1 MSVSSYFSKD
11 YAEARERFVDASTKA
26 AATMSSYQCPSRGP
40 DGEALTTDIA
50 WRGAADAEKVLV
62 TISATHGAEGF
73 CGSGV
78 QIGWL
83 ESGLYKEMPEDTA
96 LLQIHAINPHG
107 FAWLRRVTE
116 DNIDLNRN
124 FVDHDGPYPE
134 NTAYDELAEAICP
147 QTWDDATISDTH
159 RVLKSYAES
168 HGEKAL
174 QAAISGGQ
182 YRHADGLF
190 FGGNKIAWSQKIL
203 LQVFADKLSKAKKIA
218 VIDYHTG
225 LGPRGH
231 GERICCHRPNGSD
244 LKRAMDWYDEDVTSP
259 YLGTSSSVEL
269 HGVNVFG
276 MERSL
281 SDAELTVI
289 ALEYG
294 TQSSPE
300 VNLALRAD
308 NWLHLYGD
316 TNSSK
321 GREIKRQVRDAFYQD
336 ADDWKAAIW
345 NRAVDTQRMALRGLT
360 EN

>member
-1 MSVSSYFSKD
+1 MSVSGYFSRD
-11 YAEARERFVDASTKA
+11 YEEARNRFVEASAQAGA
-26 AATMSSYQCPSRGP
+26 AMTSYTCPSTGP
-40 DGEALTTDIA
+40 GGETLTTDVA
-50 WRGAADAEKVLV
+50 WHGDAEAERVMV

-78 QIGWL
+78 QNGWL
-83 ESGLYKEMPEDTA
+83 DSGLYKELPKGLA
-96 LLQIHAINPHG
+96 VLQIHAINPHG

-124 FVDHDGPYPE
+124 FVDHQSSYPE
-134 NTAYDELAEAICP
+134 NAAYDELADAICP
-147 QTWDDATISDTH
+147 ATWDDATIAETYK
-159 RVLKSYAES
+159 VLRSYADT
-168 HGEKAL
+168 HGEKSL

-182 YRHADGLF
+182 YSHADGLF
-190 FGGNKIAWSQKIL
+190 FGGNKVTWSHKTLMEI
-203 LQVFADKLSKAKKIA
+203 FSEKLSKAKKVA

-231 GERICCHRPNGSD
+231 GERICCHAPESQE
-244 LKRAMDWYDEDVTSP
+244 LKRATDWYNGDITSP

-276 MERSL
+276 MERNL
-281 SDAELTVI
+281 THAEITVI

-300 VNLALRAD
+300 VNQALRAD
-308 NWLHLYGD
+308 NWLHLHGD
-316 TNSSK
+316 LDSAK

-336 ADDWKAAIW
+336 ADDWKSDIW
-345 NRAVDTQRMALRGLT
+345 NRAIATQDMALKGLS
-360 EN
+360 ES

>member
-1 MSVSSYFSKD
+1 MSVSSYFSQD
-11 YAEARERFVDASTKA
+11 YAEARERFIGASTTASA
-26 AATMSSYQCPSRGP
+26 AMSSYHCPSSGP
-40 DGEALTTDIA
+40 DGEVLTTDVA
-50 WRGAADAEKVLV
+50 WIGDPNAERVLV

-83 ESGLYKEMPEDTA
+83 DSGLYKEMPEGVA

-124 FVDHDGPYPE
+124 FVDHQAPYPE
-134 NTAYDELAEAICP
+134 NPAYDELAEIICP
-147 QTWDDATISDTH
+147 ATWDDATISDTH
-159 RVLKSYAES
+159 RVLKGYAEN

-182 YRHADGLF
+182 YSHADGLF
-190 FGGNKIAWSQKIL
+190 FGGNKIAWSHKIL
-203 LQVFADKLSKAKKIA
+203 MEVFDDKLSKAKQVA

-231 GERICCHRPNGSD
+231 GERICCHKPGSND
-244 LKRAMDWYDEDVTSP
+244 LKRATEWYDEDVTSP

-269 HGVNVFG
+269 NGVNVFG

-281 SDAELTVI
+281 AEAELTVI

-294 TQSSPE
+294 TQSSQE

-308 NWLHLYGD
+308 NWLHLFGD
-316 TNSSK
+316 TESAK
-321 GREIKRQVRDAFYQD
+321 GREIKRQIRDAFYQD

-345 NRAVDTQRMALRGLT
+345 NRAVETQKMALRGLT
-360 EN
+360 ES

>member
-1 MSVSSYFSKD
+1 MSVSEYFSKD
-11 YAEARERFVDASTKA
+11 YGQARKRFIDASKQAGA
-26 AATMSSYQCPSRGP
+26 AMSSYQCPSAGP
-40 DGEALTTDIA
+40 DGEVLTTDVA
-50 WRGAADAEKVLV
+50 WHGEPDAERVLV

-83 ESGLYKEMPEDTA
+83 DSGLYQERPDGIA

-124 FVDHDGPYPE
+124 FVDHSGPYPE
-134 NTAYDELAEAICP
+134 NSAYDELAEVICP
-147 QTWDDATISDTH
+147 TSWDDATIADTH
-159 RVLKSYAES
+159 KTLRAYADS

-174 QAAISGGQ
+174 QSAISGGQ
-182 YRHADGLF
+182 YSHADGLF
-190 FGGNKIAWSQKIL
+190 FGGNSVAWSQNIL
-203 LQVFADKLSKAKKIA
+203 MEVLSGKLSGAKQVA

-231 GERICCHRPNGSD
+231 GERICCHSPESND

-259 YLGTSSSVEL
+259 LLGTSSSVEL

-276 MERSL
+276 MEKCL
-281 SDAELTVI
+281 PGADLTVV

-308 NWLHLYGD
+308 NWLHLHGD
-316 TNSSK
+316 PMSKK
-321 GREIKRQVRDAFYQD
+321 GREIKQQIRDAFYQD
-336 ADDWKAAIW
+336 ADDWKSAIW
-345 NRAVDTQRMALRGLT
+345 ARAVETQKMAFRGLS
-360 EN
+360 EG

>member
-1 MSVSSYFSKD
+1 MNVSSYFSKD
-11 YAEARERFVDASTKA
+11 YAQARERFLEANSKA
-26 AATMSSYQCPSRGP
+26 AAAMSSYQCPATGP
-40 DGEALTTDIA
+40 DGEVLTTDVA
-50 WRGAADAEKVLV
+50 WHGEPDAERVLV

-78 QIGWL
+78 QVGWL
-83 ESGLYKEMPEDTA
+83 DSGLYSEMPDGVA

-124 FVDHDGPYPE
+124 FVDHNAPYPQ

-147 QTWDDATISDTH
+147 KTWDDATLAETH
-159 RVLKSYAES
+159 RILKGYAET

-182 YRHADGLF
+182 YSHSDGLF
-190 FGGNKIAWSQKIL
+190 FGGNKIAWSRKIL
-203 LQVFADKLSKAKKIA
+203 MEIFTEKLSQSKQVA

-231 GERICCHRPNGSD
+231 GERICCHAPNGDD

-276 MERSL
+276 MENSL
-281 SDAELTVI
+281 PDKQLTVI

-294 TQSSPE
+294 TQPSLE
-300 VNLALRAD
+300 VNQALRAD

-316 TNSSK
+316 VGSTK
-321 GREIKRQVRDAFYQD
+321 GQEIKRQVRDAFYQD
-336 ADDWKAAIW
+336 ADDWKQAIW
-345 NRAVDTQRMALRGLT
+345 NRAVETQRMALRGLT
-360 EN
+360 EG

>member
-1 MSVSSYFSKD
+1 MGVSSYFSMD
-11 YAEARERFVDASTKA
+11 YGQARERFVDASDEASA
-26 AATMSSYQCPSRGP
+26 ALTSYQCPSEGP
-40 DGEALTTDIA
+40 DGEVLTTDVA
-50 WRGAADAEKVLV
+50 WHGNRDAEKVLV

-83 ESGLYKEMPEDTA
+83 KSGLYKEMPEGIA

-124 FVDHDGPYPE
+124 FVDHNAPYPQ
-134 NTAYDELAEAICP
+134 NTAYDELADVICP
-147 QTWDDATISDTH
+147 TTWDDATIAETH
-159 RVLKSYAES
+159 KILRAYADR

-174 QAAISGGQ
+174 QSAVSGGQ
-182 YRHADGLF
+182 YGHADGLF
-190 FGGNKIAWSQKIL
+190 YGGNRITWSHKTLMEI
-203 LQVFADKLSKAKKIA
+203 FSEHLSKAKEVA

-231 GERICCHRPNGSD
+231 GERICCHTPEGKD
-244 LKRAMDWYDEDVTSP
+244 LKRARDWYNDDVTSP

-269 HGVNVFG
+269 NGVNVFG
-276 MERSL
+276 MEDNL
-281 SDAELTVI
+281 KHADITAI

-316 TNSSK
+316 LASAK
-321 GREIKRQVRDAFYQD
+321 GKDIKRQIRDAFYQD
-336 ADDWKAAIW
+336 ADDWKSDIW
-345 NRAVDTQRMALRGLT
+345 NRAVETQKLALQGLS
-360 EN
+360 ES